1 MGALDP
7 GSSAGSSSH
16 LLAQLHPAHQHQLCS
31 DPYPTPSPGVLLL
44 PGPEYYRVD
53 AYGAGT
59 SFSSHEGPGVPP
71 AQGRASLA
79 A

>member
-7 GSSAGSSSH
+7 GSSSGSSFR
-16 LLAQLHPAHQHQLCS
+16 LLAQLHPAHHHQLRS
-31 DPYPTPSPGVLLL
+31 DPYPTPSHELLLL